1 MNTKLTRSFGIEISE
16 SKHFLE
22 ALLLEIKNMKEVL
35 YLNKITK
42 CYDETYQ
49 FNMYFFSDS
58 YVLYIKENSVV
69 DSSAILGFPISFI
82 YTSYKDCK
90 NIKTFEFKD
99 AVLKI

>member
-22 ALLLEIKNMKEVL
+22 ALLLEIKNTKEIL

-49 FNMYFFSDS
+49 FNMYFFSGS
-58 YVLYIKENSVV
+58 YVLHIRENSVE
-69 DSSAILGFPISFI
+69 DFSAIFSFYSFFI
-82 YTSYKDCK
+82 YSYYKSCEDLR
-90 NIKTFEFKD
+90 TFEFQEN
-99 AVLKI
+99 VLIL